1 MNGGTLLHPAAT
13 IARKNPTDTA
23 KRELAMNKYDRL
35 IATSFREYHFL
46 HISKLS
52 NAKPIEIDAA
62 GKSFPVERSLML
74 SCIEM
79 LVNERRDLS
88 S

>member
-1 MNGGTLLHPAAT
+1 MNGGALLHPAAT

-35 IATSFREYHFL
+35 IATSFRKYHFL
-46 HISKLS
+46 HVGELS
-52 NAKPIEIDAA
+52 DAQTIEVHAA
-62 GKSFPVERSLML
+62 RQRARVERSLML